1 MTAAPPSPSGPA
13 EPAPG
18 SPSARVETRP
28 IESIITRDCEKLVN
42 VGRELSAERR
52 DQLIEE
58 MARKVDARRLETVAV
73 FMLEAHRPL
82 SFVASQGLLMTA
94 PFLGAFFGFDK
105 INDWAKILEDRENLD
120 RLIDRIEQLARE
132 R

>member
-1 MTAAPPSPSGPA
+1 
-13 EPAPG
+13 
-18 SPSARVETRP
+18 
-28 IESIITRDCEKLVN
+28 LVN